1 MNSWDSISI
10 MQYEKYICMSASDY
24 DLYLNLEVIKWIDL
38 GFHCFIQQEDKDID
52 QGLMVLIGQT
62 DSQSIVWDYH
72 NSVIELN
79 WNRDL
84 ARAINDHQA
93 R

>member
-1 MNSWDSISI
+1 

-24 DLYLNLEVIKWIDL
+24 DLYLNLEVIKWIHL

-62 DSQSIVWDYH
+62 DSQSIV
-72 NSVIELN
+72 
-79 WNRDL
+79 
-84 ARAINDHQA
+84 
-93 R
+93 